1 MYSWFYLLW
10 VMCSEI
16 LSLVGGLFIF
26 PCLWFILWHRNFKFW
41 CKCSQIHSSFP
52 QILQTGSSVI
62 LLLTTF
68 LQSTP
73 REGQPSL
80 LKNFLFSSCTF
91 FFLVALCGMWGLPW
105 SGIKPVL
112 PALGVQS
119 SNYWTAREIL
129 YFLFLSM
136 SVSSWGLP
144 QWLRW

>member
-1 MYSWFYLLW
+1 
-10 VMCSEI
+10 MCSEI

-26 PCLWFILWHRNFKFW
+26 PCLWFILWYRNFKFW

-91 FFLVALCGMWGLPW
+91 FFWLHYVACGVFPDQGSNLCCLHWECRVLTTGLPEK
-105 SGIKPVL
+105 SC
-112 PALGVQS
+112 
-119 SNYWTAREIL
+119 T
-129 YFLFLSM
+129 FFF
-136 SVSSWGLP
+136 
-144 QWLRW
+144 